1 MIRNSKIKLLFIL
14 LLCAFSLNALSQNDL
29 KKTFD
34 SQKVIDGLL
43 NKRLK
48 VVQAIY
54 KSQNDSLNL
63 FEKLDKENFVLSFLQ
78 KEGQDSLA
86 LITGNLPNKVFL
98 AGEFIYSHTLNENN
112 EKCDI
117 YKGSGFQIFQK
128 ESMGAIFSVQMIP
141 DSLEDFGIEHYVLWI
156 IFEDN
161 SNIHFRFQNTE

>member
-54 KSQNDSLNL
+54 KSQNDSINL
-63 FEKLDKENFVLSFLQ
+63 FEIFEKENFVLGFMHS
-78 KEGQDSLA
+78 EERDSIA
-86 LITGNLPNKVFL
+86 LVVGNIPEKLFL
-98 AGEFIYSHTLNENN
+98 AGEFIYSYTLNEND

-117 YKGSGFQIFQK
+117 YKGSGMHLFQK
-128 ESMGAIFSVQMIP
+128 EEMGAIFSVQMVP
-141 DSLEDFGIEHYVLWI
+141 NSLEDFGIEHYVLWI

-161 SNIHFRFQNTE
+161 SNIHLRFHELK